1 MNLGKYVFSQVI
13 DFIPRYQFDKL
24 VKKYNGDWHSK
35 ELTCYNQLLH
45 LLFGQI
51 TGCDSLRDICMCLD
65 AHKAI
70 LYHLG
75 IRNSVTHS
83 SLSRANENRDYRI
96 FEELGQYLICIV
108 RPLYSGTKLDEIT
121 IENILYALDSTTIST
136 SIVLAAWALGK
147 YSRGAVKMHTLLDL
161 RGSIPASIHIT
172 DGKCHDSNELDKI
185 EPEPL
190 AFYMMDKAY
199 VDLVALYRFHK
210 AGAYWISRPMDNMR
224 YEVIDHR
231 HDFNPNTGV
240 IGDCTIRLTTHKSKK
255 LYPEPIRMVTYHDS
269 DTGNDIKFIT
279 NNFEI
284 SALEVANLY
293 RHRWDI
299 EVFFKWIKQNVVVK
313 TLWGYS
319 ENAVRTHLWTAIIA
333 YLIIARIK
341 AEYKSPYSITEV
353 ATLIRISALEKV
365 DLRGLITKPKDSTIQ
380 NQNVNERSLFDNV

>member
-231 HDFNPNTGV
+231 HDFNPNTGI

-269 DTGNDIKFIT
+269 GTGNDIKFIT